1 MWKITAAMPQG
12 PCDGLNER
20 THVMCLGKLYE
31 CYLLLLF
38 LNNHVI
44 VEMYLKSPGL
54 LIHSILICLFKS
66 VSSQFFS
73 MERMRI

>member
-1 MWKITAAMPQG
+1 MWKITVPTPQG

-38 LNNHVI
+38 LNNHVT

-54 LIHSILICLFKS
+54 LIQGILIRLFKS
-66 VSSQFFS
+66 VSSRFFQWK
-73 MERMRI
+73 E